1 MNLGICSFSFH
12 RLMAAGTR
20 DIFTYI
26 LDSKALGC
34 TQLDPWSA
42 HLLPNQDGNAALRA
56 GRNPSQSH
64 RLLSDADEAHVWR
77 IAEAAHDAQIPFGTI
92 AVDGAHIY
100 EATEEARRVNR
111 QRAYRWLDLAAKL
124 GAKQVR
130 IDAGGPEEMPD
141 EVFRIIVDGYRDL
154 IDRARP
160 RGIEVLIENHW
171 GPSVVPDNLVRLL
184 ESVEELGLLYDS
196 ANFKPVLKDEG
207 RRRCARYARATH
219 IKTRRWD
226 ERGAEDGE
234 DVPTAVRYL
243 LEAGYQGTWGIESV
257 PVDGD
262 EMTAVKRTIDL
273 LHRLIA

>member
-1 MNLGICSFSFH
+1 MDLGICSFSFH
-12 RLMAAGTR
+12 RQMASGRR
-20 DIFTYI
+20 DIFTYV
-26 LDSKALGC
+26 LDCKALGC

-42 HLLPNQDGNAALRA
+42 HLLPYQDSNAALQA

-64 RLLSDADEAHVWR
+64 RLLSDADEEHVKR
-77 IAEAAHDAQIPFGTI
+77 IAEAARDAQIPFGTI
-92 AVDGAHIY
+92 AIDGAHIY

-111 QRAYRWLDLAAKL
+111 RRAYRWLDLAAKL

-160 RGIEVLIENHW
+160 LGIEILIENHW
-171 GPSVVPDNLVRLL
+171 GPSVVPGNLVRLL
-184 ESVEELGLLYDS
+184 ESVEALGLLYDT
-196 ANFKPVLKDEG
+196 ANFKPGMKDEG
-207 RRRCARYARATH
+207 RRRCSPYARATH

-226 ERGAEDGE
+226 DRGE
-234 DVPTAVRYL
+234 DPDEDILTAVRYL
-243 LEAGYQGTWGIESV
+243 LDAGYQGTWGIESV
-257 PVDGD
+257 PADGD

-273 LHRLIA
+273 LHRLIV